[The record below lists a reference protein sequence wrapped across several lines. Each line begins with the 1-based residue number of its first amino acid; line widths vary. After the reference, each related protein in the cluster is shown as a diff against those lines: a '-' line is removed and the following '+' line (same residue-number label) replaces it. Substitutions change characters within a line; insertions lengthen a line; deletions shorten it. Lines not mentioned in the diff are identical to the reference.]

1 MTPRLALRI
10 LAASLAGLCAVGLW
24 RVIAGLGLQVPLD
37 PNEGW
42 NAYHTAAM
50 MRGGALYPPPSAYIV
65 NNYPPLSFY
74 IVGIVGRLIG
84 DFIFAGR
91 IVSLA
96 AITFIA
102 IAMTGICRSLGAS
115 RIAAAFPALIFVSGL
130 MFFSDYVGIDDPQL
144 LAQAFGLA
152 GAWVLVAAPRTTR
165 FLALAAGLF
174 VISFFVK
181 HNVVALPA
189 ACAAWLFLQDRNR
202 AWRFAAFGIGFGL
215 IGLVAF
221 RLVYGVSLVSVVAT
235 ARLYS
240 LEQLVAALAA
250 WLRWFAIPL
259 IGLGV
264 LLYYHWRRSEVQ
276 FCTLYTVISLALGV
290 VFLGGAGV
298 DVNAMFETDI
308 ALALAA
314 GLLIAILPGYRGVVA
329 AAAYGL
335 PLLFFGATDAEWQGV
350 YWRAEPFREEAAMAG
365 NDIAF
370 MKARKGPALC
380 EMLSFCYWAGKP
392 PAVDFFNVGQ
402 QFETG
407 ARSDTELAA
416 EIDAKRFA
424 VIQFDPD
431 SDYSLGENAHNAMAR
446 AYRIHH
452 SDWYGTFYVPK

>member
-10 LAASLAGLCAVGLW
+10 LALSLGGLCVVGLW

-42 NAYHTAAM
+42 NAYHTAAAM
-50 MRGGALYPPPSAYIV
+50 SGHALYPARDAYLV

-74 IVGIVGRLIG
+74 IVGVVGRLIG

-91 IVSLA
+91 MVSFA
-96 AITFIA
+96 AIAFIA
-102 IAMTGICRSLGAS
+102 IAMTGISRQFGAS
-115 RIAAAFPALIFVSGL
+115 RIASVFPALLFVSGL
-130 MFFSDYVGIDDPQL
+130 LIFSDYVGMDDPQL
-144 LAQAFGLA
+144 LAQAFGMA
-152 GAWVLVAAPRTTR
+152 GAWVLIACPRTAR

-189 ACAAWLFLQDRNR
+189 ACGLWLFLQDRKS
-202 AWRFAAFGIGFGL
+202 AWRFAVFGIGFGL
-215 IGLVAF
+215 IGLLLF
-221 RLVYGVSLVSVVAT
+221 RLIYGVGLLSVVST

-240 LEQLVAALAA
+240 FPQLFDALRV
-250 WLRWFAIPL
+250 WLRWFTIPL

-264 LLYYHWRRSEVQ
+264 LLYWHGRRSEVQ
-276 FCTLYTVISLALGV
+276 FCALYTVTATALGIA
-290 VFLGGAGV
+290 FLGGAGV
-298 DVNAMFETDI
+298 DVNAMFEAEI
-308 ALALAA
+308 ALTLPAA
-314 GLLIAILPGYRGVVA
+314 LLIAALPGYRSVLA
-329 AAAYGL
+329 AAAYAV
-335 PLLFFGATDAEWQGV
+335 PLLFFVATDAEWQSV
-350 YWRAEPFREEAAMAG
+350 YWQRHPLREEASVAG
-365 NDIAF
+365 KDIAF

-392 PAVDFFNVGQ
+392 PTVDFFNVGQ

-407 ARSDTELAA
+407 ARSDEEITAA
-416 EIDAKRFA
+416 IDAKRFS

-431 SDYSLGENAHNAMAR
+431 SDASLGENAHNAMAR
-446 AYRIHH
+446 AYRVHH